1 VPCRLASVSVCVC
14 VSVCWKGGG
23 VELCAAAGGSFYL
36 SMAPPASAPARTPVP
51 VPVPVPVP
59 ASVPVPVP
67 VLGVAATGGPPV
79 DLAELD
85 AAFIDHAQLG
95 EILSLDED
103 DAHSFSREIVE
114 KWFEQVEETLPKL
127 QTA

>member
-1 VPCRLASVSVCVC
+1 
-14 VSVCWKGGG
+14 
-23 VELCAAAGGSFYL
+23 
-36 SMAPPASAPARTPVP
+36 MAPPASAPARTPVP

-67 VLGVAATGGPPV
+67 VPVLGVAATGGPPV
-79 DLAELD
+79 DLSELD

-114 KWFEQVEETLPKL
+114 KWFEQAEETLPKL